1 VITATLTTR
10 DLATIKILLRAGT
23 SSWKIMRRERFY
35 RIWATELFGG
45 SIRIYFDGES
55 SPRINK
61 SVTSLFSGTSSPF
74 LAPLVGNDQV
84 SSGGFYSY
92 YPISFRQSVRVE
104 FTSVP
109 SYYNIT
115 YHTYNSSNGVTTYT
129 GSGNLTAAY
138 SAWNNPLTDPKP
150 TTGNQT
156 VNTGSFNLTA
166 GQSKDLLNLSNAAG
180 SVRSVKLTFPQFVT
194 TQTQSGQTVTDN
206 GRAFTGSS
214 MFRAAIQAS
223 NSGVVLTR
231 RLDYGIAEA

>member
-1 VITATLTTR
+1 
-10 DLATIKILLRAGT
+10 
-23 SSWKIMRRERFY
+23 
-35 RIWATELFGG
+35 
-45 SIRIYFDGES
+45 
-55 SPRINK
+55 
-61 SVTSLFSGTSSPF
+61 
-74 LAPLVGNDQV
+74 
-84 SSGGFYSY
+84 
-92 YPISFRQSVRVE
+92 VE

-129 GSGNLTAAY
+129 GSENLTAAY

-156 VNTGSFNLTA
+156 VNTGSFNLAA

-214 MFRAAIQAS
+214 TFRAAIQAS

-231 RLDYGIAEA
+231 RLDYGIADQTADVYVDGVLAGRWSTPVLTSALIGGIATLRSRRI